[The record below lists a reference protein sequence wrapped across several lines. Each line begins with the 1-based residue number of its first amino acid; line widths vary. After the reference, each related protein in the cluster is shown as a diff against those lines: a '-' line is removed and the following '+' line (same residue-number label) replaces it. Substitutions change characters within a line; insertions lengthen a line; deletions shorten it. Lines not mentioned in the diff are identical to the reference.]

1 MIVDSDKSDQI
12 IVKHA
17 RNKKNLSY
25 VFLIS
30 LHFAKDLAAIKSD
43 FKEQFDKQLKRLVT
57 EFADVTEEPQGLPS
71 HQGHLDHKVKLIGY
85 PPRQRRNILSL
96 TEYDELNRQCT
107 EFFKEGEI
115 RVSSS
120 EYAAP
125 IVMVRKSDGSIR
137 LCIDYRAINERTVK
151 DSFPLPRIDDLIDKL
166 REAYCITHLDLRS
179 AYNQVRMSN
188 NGPADNSIATTTF
201 QGLTPSGAPYLLE
214 MLAMGFRSCKA
225 PTTFARLLT
234 HVLN

>member
-1 MIVDSDKSDQI
+1 VLLYTLQYKYFFYGKLYNNCNHELRRIYCMIVDSDKSDQI

-96 TEYDELNRQCT
+96 TEYDELNRHST
-107 EFFKEGEI
+107 EFFK
-115 RVSSS
+115 
-120 EYAAP
+120 
-125 IVMVRKSDGSIR
+125 
-137 LCIDYRAINERTVK
+137 
-151 DSFPLPRIDDLIDKL
+151 
-166 REAYCITHLDLRS
+166 
-179 AYNQVRMSN
+179 
-188 NGPADNSIATTTF
+188 
-201 QGLTPSGAPYLLE
+201 
-214 MLAMGFRSCKA
+214 
-225 PTTFARLLT
+225 
-234 HVLN
+234 